1 MSSVEIETVELV
13 AKAFTEEPNNIEI
26 IDIKRNDVGHG
37 YSSVV
42 LFILAKNKETGLQR
56 RLIIKQRLQD
66 HSELSSEIE
75 SLNFQNETI
84 FYLTVLPALSDFQKT
99 YNSANVFNNV
109 AECYGAI
116 TKPFKEKLIFEDLSF
131 QGYEIF
137 PSKVELLDT
146 AMCEVLFK
154 VYGRFHG
161 VSYAFKHY
169 QKDKFFEIGQQFQN
183 VFKVFSQQDKFI
195 TDLKNIIEKVEQY
208 LKEENEIDASKKLK
222 IHKDNCK
229 KIIQEALEDRGPNI
243 VFIHGDAWSNNILFK
258 YNDKRQLKDIKIIDF
273 QESNIA
279 TPVVDISYTLYTG
292 ASPEA
297 LDNLE
302 YLHQVYYKSVTD
314 TLKQYGCNPE
324 EILTYKAF
332 KEEWKKYVLYGLIAG
347 LSGLSIICTDKDKGA
362 TNVCE
367 YLSEEGTDGYK
378 SLFNPNE
385 EKFRKVSL
393 VLIRHFQKYD
403 FL

>member
-13 AKAFTEEPNNIEI
+13 AKAFNEKPNNIEI
-26 IDIKRNDVGHG
+26 IDIKGNDVGRG

-42 LFILAKNKETGLQR
+42 LFILAKHKETGLQR
-56 RLIIKQRLQD
+56 RLIIKQRLQAHGD
-66 HSELSSEIE
+66 VSSEIE

-84 FYLTVLPALSDFQKT
+84 FYLTVFPALSNFQKT
-99 YNSANVFNNV
+99 FNTVNVFNNV

-116 TKPFKEKLIFEDLSF
+116 TEPFKEKLIFEDLTF

-137 PSKVELLDT
+137 PSKEELLDT
-146 AMCEVLFK
+146 AMYEVLFK

-161 VSYAFKHY
+161 LSYAFKHY
-169 QKDKFFEIGQQFQN
+169 QKNKFFEIGQQCRN
-183 VFKVFSQQDKFI
+183 VFKVFIQQDKFI
-195 TDLKNIIEKVEQY
+195 TDVKNVFEKVEQY

-222 IHKDNCK
+222 IHKDNFK

-243 VFIHGDAWSNNILFK
+243 VFIHGDAWSNNMLFK
-258 YNDKRQLKDIKIIDF
+258 YNDKRQLEDIKMIDF
-273 QESNIA
+273 QLSNIA
-279 TPVVDISYTLYTG
+279 TPIVDISYTFYSG

-302 YLHQVYYKSVTD
+302 HLHQVYYKSVTD

-332 KEEWKKYVLYGLIAG
+332 KEEWKKYVLYGLVTG
-347 LSGLSIICTDKDKGA
+347 LLVCSLKCTEKEKGA
-362 TNVCE
+362 SNVGECW
-367 YLSEEGTDGYK
+367 SEEGADGYK

-385 EKFRKVSL
+385 EKFKKVSL
-393 VLIRHFQKYD
+393 VLIRHFQKHD

>member
-1 MSSVEIETVELV
+1 MSSVEIETVKLV
-13 AKAFTEEPNNIEI
+13 AKAFTEEPSNIEI
-26 IDIKRNDVGHG
+26 IDVKRNDVGHG

-42 LFILAKNKETGLQR
+42 LFILAKNKETGLER

-66 HSELSSEIE
+66 QSDLSSEIE

-84 FYLTVLPALSDFQKT
+84 FYLTVFPALSNFQKT
-99 YNSANVFNNV
+99 YNSVDVFNNV

-116 TKPFKEKLIFEDLSF
+116 AEPFKEKLIFEDLSF

-137 PSKVELLDT
+137 PSKEELLDT
-146 AMCEVLFK
+146 AKYEVLFK

-169 QKDKFFEIGQQFQN
+169 QKDTFFEIGQQFRN
-183 VFKVFSQQDKFI
+183 LFKVYSQQDKFI

-208 LKEENEIDASKKLK
+208 LKEENEVDASKKLK

-243 VFIHGDAWSNNILFK
+243 VFIHGDAWSNNMLFK
-258 YNDKRQLKDIKIIDF
+258 YDDKRQLKDIKIIDF

-279 TPVVDISYTLYTG
+279 TPVVDISYALYTG

-302 YLHQVYYKSVTD
+302 HLHQVYYKSVTD

-332 KEEWKKYVLYGLIAG
+332 KKEWKKYVLYGLITG
-347 LSGLSIICTDKDKGA
+347 LLGLSIICTDKDKGA
-362 TNVCE
+362 TNVCD
-367 YLSEEGTDGYK
+367 YLSEEGADGYK